1 MKYKRLNLP
10 EVVLFEPTIFKDARG
25 FTLEAFNLKAFKE
38 ATSLNVKFVQ
48 SNLSKSSRNVIR
60 GLHYQAYPKSQG
72 KLVQA
77 IEGEIFDVAVDL
89 RKSSKNFSKWVGV
102 KLSEKN
108 KNLLWIPEGF
118 GHGFFVMSKYATINY
133 QLTNFY
139 DPKKEKSILWND
151 SEIGIRWP
159 IKKNINPIV
168 SKKDKIGK
176 SLKNAKVYK

>member
-1 MKYKRLNLP
+1 MKYKKLNLP
-10 EVVLFEPTIFKDARG
+10 EVVLFEPKIFRDARG
-25 FTLEAFNLKAFKE
+25 FTLESFNLRVFKE
-38 ATSLNVKFVQ
+38 ATNLNVRFVQ
-48 SNLSKSSRNVIR
+48 SNLSKSSSNVIR
-60 GLHYQAYPKSQG
+60 GLHYQIYPKTQG

-77 IEGEIFDVAVDL
+77 IKGEIFDVAVDL
-89 RKSSKNFSKWVGV
+89 RKSSKNFGRWAGV

-118 GHGFFVMSKYATINY
+118 GHGFFVMSKHAVINY

-139 DPKKEKSILWND
+139 DPKKEKSIIWND
-151 SEIGIRWP
+151 PEVGIRWP

-176 SLKNAKVYK
+176 NLKNAKVFK

>member
-1 MKYKRLNLP
+1 MKYKKLNLP

-25 FTLEAFNLKAFKE
+25 FNLEAFNLKDFKE

-60 GLHYQAYPKSQG
+60 GLHYQSYPKSQG

-89 RKSSKNFSKWVGV
+89 RKSSKSFGKWVGA

-118 GHGFFVMSKYATINY
+118 GHGYIVMSKYATIHY

-151 SEIGIRWP
+151 SEIGIKWP
-159 IKKNINPIV
+159 LKKNINPIV

>member
-1 MKYKRLNLP
+1 MEIIKTKIKDLLIIRKK
-10 EVVLFEPTIFKDARG
+10 TFKDSRG
-25 FTLEAFNLKAFKE
+25 YFRELFKE
-38 ATSLNVKFVQ
+38 NVLSKKFVFEIL
-48 SNLSKSSRNVIR
+48 SNSKKNVLR
-60 GLHYQAYPKSQG
+60 GLHLQKDNPQG
-72 KLVQA
+72 KYVTVLNGKV
-77 IEGEIFDVAVDL
+77 FDVAVDL
-89 RKSSKNFSKWVGV
+89 RKSSKSFGKWVGA

-118 GHGFFVMSKYATINY
+118 GHGYIVMSKYATIHY

-151 SEIGIRWP
+151 SEIGIKWP
-159 IKKNINPIV
+159 LKKNINPIV